1 MGDNTRR
8 EPTALLRREAIGA
21 SLLADEAELV
31 GTLIETA
38 RFSEAQRVEI
48 DKLATRLVEAAREG
62 RGETGGVDSF
72 LHEYGLSNEEGVL
85 LLCLAEA
92 LLRIPDAATADRL
105 IAGTVS
111 GTGQPSEV
119 RFVARQHRPSR

>member
-1 MGDNTRR
+1 MGEPRR
-8 EPTALLRREAIGA
+8 DFEPTALLPGREAIGA

-62 RGETGGVDSF
+62 RGETGGVDF
-72 LHEYGLSNEEGVL
+72 LS
-85 LLCLAEA
+85 A
-92 LLRIPDAATADRL
+92 
-105 IAGTVS
+105 
-111 GTGQPSEV
+111 
-119 RFVARQHRPSR
+119 